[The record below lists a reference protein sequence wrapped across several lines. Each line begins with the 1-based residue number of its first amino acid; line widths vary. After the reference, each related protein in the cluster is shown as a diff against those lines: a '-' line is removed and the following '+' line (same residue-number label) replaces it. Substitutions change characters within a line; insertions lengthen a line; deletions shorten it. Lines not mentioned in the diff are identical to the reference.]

1 MKTEYNIKDKVWI
14 HIGERN
20 LTEGRVVEIITLD
33 HLNEN
38 HRPGYELY
46 VIEIKT
52 GIDDVYE
59 VRDFEQIS
67 PDAKGPIG
75 LFRELKAEMIGA
87 KRYLKKVGVSIPV
100 DEPDYIVELAKEIDT
115 ALTGQEY
122 EDDEP
127 TPEQIHAAIERAERA
142 KNDQFRIPVPKK
154 TDNKRPVKKRTF
166 TKRPKK
172 NDNTNSN
179 T

>member
-1 MKTEYNIKDKVWI
+1 MNSEYNIKDKVWI
-14 HIGERN
+14 HLGERN

-59 VRDFEQIS
+59 VRDFDQIS
-67 PDAKGPIG
+67 PDAKGPIAF
-75 LFRELKAEMIGA
+75 FRNIRADATAANRL
-87 KRYLKKVGVSIPV
+87 LKKVGIQLPISEGVTIEEMLNE
-100 DEPDYIVELAKEIDT
+100 DE
-115 ALTGQEY
+115 
-122 EDDEP
+122 EP
-127 TPEQIHAAIERAERA
+127 TQEQIHAAIERAERA
-142 KNDQFRIPVPKK
+142 KTDQFRIPVPKK
-154 TDNKRPVKKRTF
+154 TANKRPNKNRTF

-172 NDNTNSN
+172 NDNINSN

>member
-1 MKTEYNIKDKVWI
+1 MQYNIKDKVWV

-38 HRPGYELY
+38 HRPGHELY

-52 GIDDVYE
+52 GIDDIYE
-59 VRDFEQIS
+59 VRDFDQIS

-75 LFRELKAEMIGA
+75 LFRELKAEMVGA

-100 DEPDYIVELAKEIDT
+100 DGPDYLSELAKEIDT
-115 ALTGQEY
+115 DLTDLEVYPDEG
-122 EDDEP
+122 DDP

-154 TDNKRPVKKRTF
+154 TANKRPSKKRTF

-172 NDNTNSN
+172 NDSVNS
-179 T
+179 

>member
-1 MKTEYNIKDKVWI
+1 MTEQYNIKDKVWI
-14 HIGERN
+14 HLGERN

-38 HRPGYELY
+38 HRPGHELY

-59 VRDFEQIS
+59 IRDFDQIS
-67 PDAKGPIG
+67 PDAKGPIA
-75 LFRELKAEMIGA
+75 LFKNMRADATAANRL
-87 KRYLKKVGVSIPV
+87 LKKVGVRLPIPEGV
-100 DEPDYIVELAKEIDT
+100 TLEEMLN
-115 ALTGQEY
+115 
-122 EDDEP
+122 EDDEGEP
-127 TPEQIHAAIERAERA
+127 TPDQIHAAIERAEQA
-142 KNDQFRIPVPKK
+142 KNDQFRIPVPRKAE
-154 TDNKRPVKKRTF
+154 NKRPGKKRTF

-172 NDNTNSN
+172 NDNINSN